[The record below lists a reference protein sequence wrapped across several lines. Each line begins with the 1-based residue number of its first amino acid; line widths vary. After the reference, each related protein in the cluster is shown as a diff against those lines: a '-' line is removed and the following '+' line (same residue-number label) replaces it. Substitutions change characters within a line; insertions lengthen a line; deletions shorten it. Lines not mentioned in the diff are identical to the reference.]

1 MHAVLVSVTINDQ
14 EAARA
19 RLRDVVLPM
28 VRQAPGV
35 KSGYWLEPVDGNGS
49 SIVIFESQEAAEN
62 AANQVTAEGGAVTI
76 DSVTVREVVE
86 SF

>member
-1 MHAVLVSVTINDQ
+1 MHAVLVSVAINDE

-19 RLRDVVLPM
+19 RLRDVVLPV
-28 VRQAPGV
+28 VRQAPGA
-35 KSGYWLEPVDGNGS
+35 KAGYWLEPADGHGN

-62 AANQVTAEGGAVTI
+62 AAKNVTADGGAVTI
-76 DSVTVREVVE
+76 DSVTVREVVG

>member
-1 MHAVLVSVTINDQ
+1 MHAVLVSVTIHD
-14 EAARA
+14 EEGARA

-28 VRQAPGV
+28 VREAPGV
-35 KSGYWLEPVDGNGS
+35 KAGYWLKPADGHGS

-62 AANQVTAEGGAVTI
+62 AAKHVTAEGGAVTI